1 MSALQWAS
9 TALYTEIC
17 IRDALK
23 VKKLIGQDYKG
34 TWPRPAAQIVDGI
47 VLLVVFVPAIY
58 VTFRTIFAD
67 IWMIPLESY
76 FYASA
81 IFASIQFLY
90 FSITKKYTG
99 TTVGKKALK
108 TKVTKED
115 GSACGIGSSLIRNI
129 LRFVDAISYPLYFAR
144 VYWVD
149 KSPKRQRLGDRGAHT
164 VVIST
169 SGSRVVASP
178 RGVISDPKI

>member
-1 MSALQWAS
+1 M
-9 TALYTEIC
+9 
-17 IRDALK
+17 
-23 VKKLIGQDYKG
+23 IGQDYKG

-47 VLLVVFVPAIY
+47 VLLVVFVPVIY

-67 IWMIPLESY
+67 VWMSPLESY

-90 FSITKKYTG
+90 FSIPKGYTG

-108 TKVTKED
+108 MKVAKEY

-129 LRFVDAISYPLYFAR
+129 LRFVDAIPYPRTLQVR
-144 VYWVD
+144 TGLT
-149 KSPKRQRLGDRGAHT
+149 SRLKGRG
-164 VVIST
+164 
-169 SGSRVVASP
+169 
-178 RGVISDPKI
+178 